1 MHERKALMAERSD
14 AFVALPG
21 GAGTLEEFFEAWTWA
36 QLGIHR
42 KPVALLNV
50 AASTIRC
57 SRSSTTWRA
66 RDSCARSSARW
77 WSSPTSR
84 RRSSTARRLPRAVD
98 HALAH
103 AGRSVTGARVPDAP
117 SRPIPAFVN
126 PTSGSADAAR
136 AAVAA
141 DGRFVLH
148 EVAPDRL
155 APAIAAAAAAGHA
168 RVAVAGGDGTIAAA
182 ATAAAEHGIE
192 LAVLPGGTLN
202 HFARDL
208 GLPLDDL
215 AACLAVAAE
224 GRAVPADLGTVN
236 GRAFL
241 NTSAVGAYV
250 TFVRTRERLEQ
261 WAGYRLASALAAV
274 RVWLGLHAFGVVV
287 REGERAVD
295 AAHLAGARW
304 CSSASASATCR
315 GRAAG
320 ARVPG
325 GRAALHVVVVRAR
338 SRRAVLALAARAAAQ
353 GLAALADT
361 TAVDVIL
368 VDAARCACAGRAGAS
383 RSTAR
388 SSGCGRRWSTGW
400 TAAPSGWSR
409 RAPPAANRRG
419 RTRSEL
425 EHALEPPLD
434 LLPRLARLVDDRRLL
449 VRDPHVLRV
458 GGRLVVALAVPVAR
472 RRGLAAPA

>member
-1 MHERKALMAERSD
+1 
-14 AFVALPG
+14 
-21 GAGTLEEFFEAWTWA
+21 
-36 QLGIHR
+36 
-42 KPVALLNV
+42 
-50 AASTIRC
+50 
-57 SRSSTTWRA
+57 
-66 RDSCARSSARW
+66 
-77 WSSPTSR
+77 
-84 RRSSTARRLPRAVD
+84 
-98 HALAH
+98 
-103 AGRSVTGARVPDAP
+103 VTGARVPDAP

-261 WAGYRLASALAAV
+261 WAGYRLASLLAAV
-274 RVWLGLHAFGVVV
+274 RVWVGLQALTLVV
-287 REGERAVD
+287 REGERAGD
-295 AAHLAGARW
+295 AVHPAASPLVFVGVGERDLTRGGRGAR
-304 CSSASASATCR
+304 AAD
-315 GRAAG
+315 GRS
-320 ARVPG
+320 
-325 GRAALHVVVVRAR
+325 ALHVIVVRAR
-338 SRRAVLALAARAAAQ
+338 SRGSVLALALRAAAQ
-353 GLAALADT
+353 GLEAVAETD
-361 TAVDVIL
+361 AVDVLL
-368 VDAARCACAGRAGAS
+368 VDACEVRM
-383 RSTAR
+383 
-388 SSGCGRRWSTGW
+388 RR
-400 TAAPSGWSR
+400 
-409 RAPPAANRRG
+409 RRG
-419 RTRSEL
+419 RVALDGEL
-425 EHALEPPLD
+425 VMLHAPLAY
-434 LLPRLARLVDDRRLL
+434 RIDR
-449 VRDPHVLRV
+449 DAFRV
-458 GGRLVVALAVPVAR
+458 VVANAPD
-472 RRGLAAPA
+472 AAAGGAG